1 MVLGVMVVVSVRV
14 MSFFEIHCLSVT
26 EVEVQCLGV
35 TFVLVG
41 DEK

>member
-26 EVEVQCLGV
+26 EVEVQCLG
-35 TFVLVG
+35 G
-41 DEK
+41 DFWAGGR

>member
-1 MVLGVMVVVSVRV
+1 MVLGVMVVVSVGV
-14 MSFFEIHCLSVT
+14 MSFFEIRCLSVT

-35 TFVLVG
+35 TFGLVG